1 MYARFIPFEN
11 TLYRK
16 DKPMKTYVVGID
28 IGGTKLATVV
38 ADSTGQILSKVR
50 KPTLAEKGPEY
61 ALQLLFEMVR
71 ESIEQAGLQQAS
83 ISAIGVSCGGPL
95 DTKTGV
101 IYSPPNLPGWDALP
115 LKAQLE
121 SEFQIP
127 VTIEND
133 ANASALAEF
142 RFGGGRGYGAVLYM
156 TMSTGIGGG
165 IVIDGQIY
173 HGANDSAG
181 EVGHQILLPDGPRC
195 GCGKRG
201 CLEALCSGPAIAR
214 RAQAAIQAQRA
225 EGKASATTL
234 LNLAGGHIE
243 DVKSEYVLAAAQT
256 GDALALQLVDETAY
270 YMGWGIANLVNILNP
285 DIVLLGT
292 IAIAAGDLLINPIR
306 KTVSEFAMTRPAEAV
321 KIAPAQ
327 LGDALGDLAAIA
339 LVV

>member
-1 MYARFIPFEN
+1 MR
-11 TLYRK
+11 TH
-16 DKPMKTYVVGID
+16 VVGID

-38 ADSTGQILSKVR
+38 ADSTGHILSKVR

-71 ESIEQAGLQQAS
+71 ETVAS
-83 ISAIGVSCGGPL
+83 ADLVQESVSAIGVSCGGPL

-101 IYSPPNLPGWDALP
+101 VYSPPNLPGWDALP

-121 SEFQIP
+121 SEFHIP

-133 ANASALAEF
+133 ANASALAEY
-142 RFGGGRGYGAVLYM
+142 RFGGGRGYNALLYM

-165 IVIDGQIY
+165 IVIDGHIY
-173 HGANDSAG
+173 RGANDSAG
-181 EVGHQILLPDGPRC
+181 EVGHQILLPDGPPC

-214 RAQAAIQAQRA
+214 RAQDAIQKQLTDR
-225 EGKASATTL
+225 KAAATRL
-234 LNLAGGHIE
+234 LNLANNRIE
-243 DVKSEYVLAAAQT
+243 NVKSEHVIQAARM
-256 GDALALQLVDETAY
+256 GDILALQLVEETAY

-292 IAIAAGDLLINPIR
+292 IAIAAGDLLLNPIR
-306 KTVSEFAMTRPAEAV
+306 KTVSEFAMPRPAEAV

-327 LGDALGDLAAIA
+327 LGEALGDLAAIA

>member
-1 MYARFIPFEN
+1 
-11 TLYRK
+11 
-16 DKPMKTYVVGID
+16 MKKHVVGID

-38 ADSTGQILSKVR
+38 ADNTGHILNKVR
-50 KPTLAEKGPEY
+50 KPTLSDRGPEY
-61 ALQLLFEMVR
+61 ALQLLFDMVR
-71 ESIEQAGLQQAS
+71 ETVELSDLEQEA

-95 DTKTGV
+95 DTKTGIV
-101 IYSPPNLPGWDALP
+101 YSPPNLPGWDALP

-121 SEFQIP
+121 SEFHIP

-133 ANASALAEF
+133 ANASALAEY
-142 RFGGGRGYGAVLYM
+142 RFGGGRGYSAVLYM

-165 IVIDGQIY
+165 IVIDGQVY

-181 EVGHQILLPDGPRC
+181 EVGHQILLPDGPSC

-214 RAQAAIQAQRA
+214 RAQAAVRNNST
-225 EGKASATTL
+225 SAAML
-234 LNLAGGHIE
+234 LNLVNGRIE
-243 DVKSEYVLAAAQT
+243 DVRSEHVLEAARQ
-256 GDALALQLVDETAY
+256 GDVLALQLVEETAY
-270 YMGWGIANLVNILNP
+270 YMGWGIANLVNVLNP

-292 IAIAAGDLLINPIR
+292 IAIAAGDLLLDPIR

-327 LGDALGDLAAIA
+327 LGDKLGDLAAIA

>member
-1 MYARFIPFEN
+1 
-11 TLYRK
+11 
-16 DKPMKTYVVGID
+16 MKTYVVGID

-243 DVKSEYVLAAAQT
+243 DVKSEYVLAAART

-321 KIAPAQ
+321 KIEPAQ

>member
-1 MYARFIPFEN
+1 
-11 TLYRK
+11 
-16 DKPMKTYVVGID
+16 MKTHVVGID

-38 ADSTGQILSKVR
+38 ADSTGHILSKVR

-61 ALQLLFEMVR
+61 ARQLLFEMVR
-71 ESIEQAGLQQAS
+71 ESVEQAGLQQAS

-101 IYSPPNLPGWDALP
+101 VYSPPNLPGWDALP

-133 ANASALAEF
+133 ANASALAEY
-142 RFGGGRGYGAVLYM
+142 RFGGGRGYNAVLYM

-165 IVIDGQIY
+165 IVINGQIY
-173 HGANDSAG
+173 RGANDSAG

-214 RAQAAIQAQRA
+214 RTQAAIRTRLADDNGSA
-225 EGKASATTL
+225 VKAL
-234 LNLAGGHIE
+234 VNLAGGHIE
-243 DVKSEYVLAAAQT
+243 DVKSEHVLTAAQS
-256 GDALALQLVDETAY
+256 GDVLALQLVEETAY

-292 IAIAAGDLLINPIR
+292 IAIAAGDLLLNPIR
-306 KTVSEFAMTRPAEAV
+306 KTVSAFAMTRPAEAV

>member
-1 MYARFIPFEN
+1 
-11 TLYRK
+11 
-16 DKPMKTYVVGID
+16 MKKHVVGID

-38 ADSTGQILSKVR
+38 ADKTGHILGKVR
-50 KPTLAEKGPEY
+50 KPTLSEKGPEY
-61 ALQLLFEMVR
+61 AISLLFDMVR
-71 ESIEQAGLQQAS
+71 EVVSQADLEQKS

-95 DTKTGV
+95 DTKTGIV
-101 IYSPPNLPGWDALP
+101 YSPPNLPGWDALP
-115 LKAQLE
+115 LKARLE
-121 SEFQIP
+121 SEFQVP

-142 RFGGGRGYGAVLYM
+142 RFGGGRGYNAVLYM

-165 IVIDGQIY
+165 IVIDGQVY

-181 EVGHQILLPDGPRC
+181 EVGHQILLPNGPRC

-214 RAQAAIQAQRA
+214 HAQAAIQKQVEDAKPSTA
-225 EGKASATTL
+225 LLTL
-234 LNLAGGHIE
+234 ADGRVE
-243 DVKSEYVLAAAQT
+243 DVKSEHVLAAART
-256 GDALALQLVDETAY
+256 GDALALELVQETAY

-292 IAIAAGDLLINPIR
+292 IAVAAGDLLLNPIR
-306 KTVSEFAMTRPAEAV
+306 ETVSKFAMTRPAEAV
-321 KIAPAQ
+321 HIAPAQ
-327 LGDALGDLAAIA
+327 LGDALGDLAAVA

>member
-1 MYARFIPFEN
+1 
-11 TLYRK
+11 
-16 DKPMKTYVVGID
+16 MKKHVVGID

-38 ADSTGQILSKVR
+38 ADTAGNILNKVR
-50 KPTLAEKGPEY
+50 KPTLAERGPEY
-61 ALQLLFEMVR
+61 ARQLLFDMVH
-71 ESIEQAGLQQAS
+71 ETIELAGLERTA

-95 DTKTGV
+95 DTKTGIV
-101 IYSPPNLPGWDALP
+101 YSPPNLPGWDALP
-115 LKAQLE
+115 LKSQLE
-121 SEFQIP
+121 SEFEIP

-133 ANASALAEF
+133 ANASALAEY
-142 RFGGGRGYGAVLYM
+142 RFGGGRGYNAVLYM

-165 IVIDGQIY
+165 IVLDGQVY

-181 EVGHQILLPDGPRC
+181 EVGHQILLPDGPLC

-214 RAQAAIQAQRA
+214 RAQAAVRN
-225 EGKASATTL
+225 EKASATTL
-234 LNLAGGHIE
+234 LDLAGGHIE
-243 DVKSEYVLAAAQT
+243 SARSEHVLEAARQ
-256 GDALALQLVDETAY
+256 GDALALRLVEETAY

-292 IAIAAGDLLINPIR
+292 IAIAAGDLLLNPIR

-327 LGDALGDLAAIA
+327 LGEALGDLAAVA

>member
-1 MYARFIPFEN
+1 
-11 TLYRK
+11 
-16 DKPMKTYVVGID
+16 MKTHVAGID

-38 ADSTGQILSKVR
+38 ADSTGHILSKVR
-50 KPTLAEKGPEY
+50 KPTLAERGPEY
-61 ALQLLFEMVR
+61 ALQLLFDMVR
-71 ESIEQAGLQQAS
+71 ESIELTGLKQNA
-83 ISAIGVSCGGPL
+83 ISAMGVSCGGPL

-101 IYSPPNLPGWDALP
+101 VYSPPNLPGWDALP
-115 LKAQLE
+115 LKAKLE

-133 ANASALAEF
+133 ANASALAEY
-142 RFGGGRGYGAVLYM
+142 RFGGGRGYDVVLYM

-181 EVGHQILLPDGPRC
+181 EVGHQILLPDGPLC

-214 RAQAAIQAQRA
+214 RAQAAIRKQL
-225 EGKASATTL
+225 ETGKTETTEL
-234 LNLAGGHIE
+234 LKLTDGCIE
-243 DVKSEYVLAAAQT
+243 TVKSEHVLAAAQT

-292 IAIAAGDLLINPIR
+292 IAIAAGDLLLDPIR
-306 KTVSEFAMTRPAEAV
+306 KTVAEFAMTRPAEVV
-321 KIAPAQ
+321 KIEPAQ
-327 LGDALGDLAAIA
+327 LGETLGDLAAIA

>member
-1 MYARFIPFEN
+1 
-11 TLYRK
+11 
-16 DKPMKTYVVGID
+16 MKEHVVGID

-38 ADSTGQILSKVR
+38 ADNTGHILSKVR
-50 KPTLAEKGPEY
+50 KPTLSEKGPEY
-61 ALQLLFEMVR
+61 ALGLLFDMVR
-71 ESIEQAGLQQAS
+71 EAIDSAGVEQAS

-95 DTKTGV
+95 DTKTGIV
-101 IYSPPNLPGWDALP
+101 YSPPNLPGWDALP
-115 LKAQLE
+115 LKAKLE
-121 SEFQIP
+121 AEFHVP

-142 RFGGGRGYGAVLYM
+142 RFGGGRGYSAVLYM

-165 IVIDGQIY
+165 IVLNGQIY

-181 EVGHQILLPDGPRC
+181 EVGHQILLPNGPRC
-195 GCGKRG
+195 GCGKQG

-214 RAQAAIQAQRA
+214 RAQAAIRKHLADENGSTA
-225 EGKASATTL
+225 MLTL
-234 LNLAGGHIE
+234 TDGHVE
-243 DVKSEYVLAAAQT
+243 DVKSEHVLEAARA
-256 GDALALQLVDETAY
+256 GDALALELVSETAH

-292 IAIAAGDLLINPIR
+292 IAIAAGDLLLNPIR
-306 KTVSEFAMTRPAEAV
+306 ETVSKFAMTRSAAAV
-321 KIAPAQ
+321 EIAPAQ

>member
-1 MYARFIPFEN
+1 
-11 TLYRK
+11 
-16 DKPMKTYVVGID
+16 MKKHVVGVD

-38 ADSTGQILSKVR
+38 ADTAGNILNKVR
-50 KPTLAEKGPEY
+50 KPTLAERGPEY
-61 ALQLLFEMVR
+61 ALQLLFDMVH
-71 ESIEQAGLQQAS
+71 ETIELAGLEPTA

-95 DTKTGV
+95 DTETGIV
-101 IYSPPNLPGWDALP
+101 YSPPNLPGWDALP
-115 LKAQLE
+115 LKSQLE

-133 ANASALAEF
+133 ANASALAEY
-142 RFGGGRGYGAVLYM
+142 RFGGGRGYNAVLYM

-165 IVIDGQIY
+165 IVLDGQVY

-181 EVGHQILLPDGPRC
+181 EVGHQILLPDGPLC

-214 RAQAAIQAQRA
+214 RAQAAVRN
-225 EGKASATTL
+225 EKASATTL
-234 LNLAGGHIE
+234 LDLAGGR
-243 DVKSEYVLAAAQT
+243 VKDIRSEHVLAAARH
-256 GDALALQLVDETAY
+256 GDALALHLVEETAY

-292 IAIAAGDLLINPIR
+292 IAVAAGDLLLNPIR

-327 LGDALGDLAAIA
+327 LGEALGDLAAVA

>member
-1 MYARFIPFEN
+1 
-11 TLYRK
+11 
-16 DKPMKTYVVGID
+16 MKKHVVGID

-38 ADSTGQILSKVR
+38 ADNTGHILNKIR
-50 KPTLAEKGPEY
+50 KPTLAERGPEY
-61 ALQLLFEMVR
+61 ALQLLFDMVR
-71 ESIEQAGLQQAS
+71 ETVELAGLRQAA

-95 DTKTGV
+95 DTKTGIV
-101 IYSPPNLPGWDALP
+101 YSPPNLPGWDALP
-115 LKAQLE
+115 LKTRLE

-133 ANASALAEF
+133 ANASALAEY
-142 RFGGGRGYGAVLYM
+142 RFGGGRGYNAVLYM

-165 IVIDGQIY
+165 IVLDGQVY

-181 EVGHQILLPDGPRC
+181 EVGHQILLPDGPSC

-214 RAQAAIQAQRA
+214 RAQAAVRKRLAD
-225 EGKASATTL
+225 GNASATGL
-234 LNLAGGHIE
+234 LDLANGRIQ
-243 DVKSEYVLAAAQT
+243 DVKSEHVLEAARQGDVLAS
-256 GDALALQLVDETAY
+256 QLVEEIAY

-292 IAIAAGDLLINPIR
+292 IAIAAGDLLLNPIR
-306 KTVSEFAMTRPAEAV
+306 RTVSEFAMTRPAEAV

-327 LGDALGDLAAIA
+327 LGDALGDLAAVA
-339 LVV
+339 LVVD

>member
-1 MYARFIPFEN
+1 
-11 TLYRK
+11 
-16 DKPMKTYVVGID
+16 MKTHVAGID

-38 ADSTGQILSKVR
+38 ADSTGHILSKAR
-50 KPTLAEKGPEY
+50 KPTLAERGPEY
-61 ALQLLFEMVR
+61 ALQLLFDMVR
-71 ESIEQAGLQQAS
+71 ETVELADLEQDS

-101 IYSPPNLPGWDALP
+101 VYSPPNLPGWDALP
-115 LKAQLE
+115 LKAKLE
-121 SEFQIP
+121 SEFEIP

-133 ANASALAEF
+133 ANASALAEY
-142 RFGGGRGYGAVLYM
+142 RFGGGRGYDALLYM

-165 IVIDGQIY
+165 IVINGQIY

-181 EVGHQILLPDGPRC
+181 EVGHQILLPDGPTC

-214 RAQAAIQAQRA
+214 RAQVAIRKQL
-225 EGKASATTL
+225 ETGKTANTEL
-234 LNLAGGHIE
+234 LKLTDGHIE
-243 DVKSEYVLAAAQT
+243 TVKSEHVLAAAQT
-256 GDALALQLVDETAY
+256 GDTLALQLVDETAY

-292 IAIAAGDLLINPIR
+292 IAIAAGDLLLNPIR
-306 KTVSEFAMTRPAEAV
+306 KTVTEFAMTRPGEAV
-321 KIAPAQ
+321 KIEPAQ
-327 LGDALGDLAAIA
+327 LGEALGDLAAIA

>member
-1 MYARFIPFEN
+1 
-11 TLYRK
+11 
-16 DKPMKTYVVGID
+16 MKKHVVGID

-38 ADSTGQILSKVR
+38 ADTAGNILHKVR
-50 KPTLAEKGPEY
+50 KPTLAERGPEY
-61 ALQLLFEMVR
+61 ALQLLFDMVH
-71 ESIEQAGLQQAS
+71 ETIELAGLERTA

-95 DTKTGV
+95 DTETGIV
-101 IYSPPNLPGWDALP
+101 YSPPNLPGWDALP
-115 LKAQLE
+115 LKALLE
-121 SEFQIP
+121 FEFEIP

-133 ANASALAEF
+133 ANASALAEY
-142 RFGGGRGYGAVLYM
+142 RFGGGRGYNAVLYM

-165 IVIDGQIY
+165 IVLDGQVY

-181 EVGHQILLPDGPRC
+181 EVGHQILLPDGPLC

-214 RAQAAIQAQRA
+214 RAQAAVRN
-225 EGKASATTL
+225 EKALAPAL
-234 LNLAGGHIE
+234 LDLAGGRVE
-243 DVKSEYVLAAAQT
+243 ALRSEHVLEAARH
-256 GDALALQLVDETAY
+256 GDALALRLVRETAY

-292 IAIAAGDLLINPIR
+292 IAIAAGDLLLNPIR
-306 KTVSEFAMTRPAEAV
+306 KTVSELAMTRPAEAV

-327 LGDALGDLAAIA
+327 LGEALGDLAAVA

>member
-1 MYARFIPFEN
+1 MG
-11 TLYRK
+11 TH
-16 DKPMKTYVVGID
+16 VVGID

-38 ADSTGQILSKVR
+38 ADSTGDILRKVR
-50 KPTLAEKGPEY
+50 KPTFAEKGPEY
-61 ALQLLFEMVR
+61 ALQLLFDMVR
-71 ESIEQAGLQQAS
+71 ETLEIAGLVQKS
-83 ISAIGVSCGGPL
+83 VSAIGVSCGGPL
-95 DTKTGV
+95 DTKTGIV
-101 IYSPPNLPGWDALP
+101 YSPPNLPGWDALP
-115 LKAQLE
+115 LKAHLE

-142 RFGGGRGYGAVLYM
+142 RFGGGRGYDSVLYM

-165 IVIDGQIY
+165 IIIDGQIY

-181 EVGHQILLPDGPRC
+181 EVGHQILLPEGPRC

-214 RAQAAIQAQRA
+214 RAQAAIRNQLAN
-225 EGKASATTL
+225 KKPSATAL
-234 LNLAGGHIE
+234 LNLANNRIE
-243 DVKSEYVLAAAQT
+243 NVKSEHVLAAAQA
-256 GDALALQLVDETAY
+256 GDALALQLVEETAY

-292 IAIAAGDLLINPIR
+292 IAIAAGDLLLNPIR
-306 KTVSEFAMTRPAEAV
+306 KRVSEFAMTRPAEAV
-321 KIAPAQ
+321 KIEPAQ